1 MNEGIEECIKEIIH
15 NKDIKLHSVCRMDNW
30 KSDCEK
36 LINQQINAELYASH
50 VYRSLSSFFASDSQ
64 GYPGLSKFFK
74 ESSHEESEHAEKF
87 IEYQNIRGGIVS
99 IEGIDHPDI
108 SILIDSKSDTSIVYN
123 AFQFALE
130 LEQSIYKKILHI
142 SNITNDP
149 GLEDFLDDFIKE
161 QIEGQYQ
168 LGIKIKQLEHI
179 GKDGHG
185 LWHFDQQLLKE

>member
-1 MNEGIEECIKEIIH
+1 MNIKILEGG
-15 NKDIKLHSVCRMDNW
+15 N
-30 KSDCEK
+30 
-36 LINQQINAELYASH
+36 
-50 VYRSLSSFFASDSQ
+50 
-64 GYPGLSKFFK
+64 
-74 ESSHEESEHAEKF
+74 
-87 IEYQNIRGGIVS
+87 VS

-108 SILIDSKSDTSIVYN
+108 GILTDPKSDKSIVYN

-142 SNITNDP
+142 SSITNDP

-161 QIEGQYQ
+161 QLEGQYQ